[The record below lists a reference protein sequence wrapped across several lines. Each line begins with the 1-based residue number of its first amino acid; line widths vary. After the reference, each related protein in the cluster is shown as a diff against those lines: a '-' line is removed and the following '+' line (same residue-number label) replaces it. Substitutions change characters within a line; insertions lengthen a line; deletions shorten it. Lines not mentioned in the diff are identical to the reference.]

1 MESAHRRFV
10 PCGNEV
16 SGVDVTIVGG
26 GIAGLASALDLGRR
40 GHRVTALERDDT
52 PMPATADEAF
62 DWDRRGAPQVHHSH
76 AFLARLRNLLRDN
89 HPDVLDALLAEGA
102 SEMRIGEMLPE
113 TMESFGY
120 EPGDD
125 ELVMIACRRTT
136 FEWVL
141 RRAAMAE
148 AGVTFRT
155 GTAVTGLIAEN
166 DEDGIPVV
174 TAVRLAD
181 GSVVESDLMVAA
193 TGRRSATPEWL
204 AAIGARTVV
213 ETVEDTGIVYAS
225 RFYRLR
231 PDADVPPRTG
241 PIGGDLGYIK
251 YGTFVGDN
259 RTFSVTLAVP
269 SEDAEL
275 RRLLSDPEAFDA
287 AARSLT
293 ATAPWLD
300 GRAVPLMPDVQLM
313 ARLVNKWSDY
323 VVDSEPAALGVIPI
337 GDAAVCTNPLYG
349 RGCSIAYWSAHLL
362 TLAIAEHPNDLRR
375 TALAYDEA
383 LRADIHP
390 WYRASVQQDREARRV
405 AAAMLVGKDP
415 YADTSDPRTVTRSI
429 LKDGLARAL
438 RVDPVVL
445 RGFFRNLNLLS
456 PPNALLTDA
465 DFGARV
471 LAVLENKDEQPPPPY
486 LGPDTRDEFL
496 ALLP

>member
-1 MESAHRRFV
+1 M
-10 PCGNEV
+10 
-16 SGVDVTIVGG
+16 GVRMDVTITGG
-26 GIAGLASALDLGRR
+26 GIAGLASALDLARR
-40 GHRVTALERDDT
+40 GHRITVLERDDT
-52 PMPATADEAF
+52 PMPATADAAF
-62 DWDRRGAPQVHHSH
+62 EWDRRGAPQVRHSH

-89 HPDVLDALLAEGA
+89 HPDVLEALLAEGA
-102 SEMRIGEMLPE
+102 SEMRIGDMLPE
-113 TMESFGY
+113 TMESWEH

-125 ELVMIACRRTT
+125 ELTMIACRRTT
-136 FEWVL
+136 FEWIL

-148 AGVTFRT
+148 DGVTFRT
-155 GTAVTGLIAEN
+155 GTAVTGLVA
-166 DEDGIPVV
+166 DDKEDGIPVV

-181 GSVVESDLMVAA
+181 GSTVESDLMVSA

-204 AAIGARTVV
+204 AEIGAREVT

-231 PDADVPPRTG
+231 PGADVPPRTG
-241 PIGGDLGYIK
+241 PIGGDLGYVK

-269 SEDAEL
+269 SQDDEL
-275 RRLLSDPEAFDA
+275 RRRLSDPDVFDT

-300 GRAVPLMPDVQLM
+300 GRAVPLMPDVHMM
-313 ARLVNKWSDY
+313 ARLLNKWSDY
-323 VVDSEPAALGVIPI
+323 VVDSEPVAIGLVPI

-362 TLAIAEHPNDLRR
+362 TLAIDQHPDDPRGI
-375 TALAYDEA
+375 ALAYDEA
-383 LRADIHP
+383 LRAEIHP
-390 WYRASVQQDREARRV
+390 WYRASVEQDREARRV
-405 AAAMLVGKDP
+405 AAAMLVGEDP
-415 YADTSDPRTVTRSI
+415 YADASDPRSITRSI
-429 LKDGLARAL
+429 FKDGLAPAL

-445 RGFFRNLNLLS
+445 RGFFRNFNLLT
-456 PPNALLTDA
+456 PPDALLADA

-471 LAVLENKDEQPPPPY
+471 FAVLERRHELPPPSP
-486 LGPDTRDEFL
+486 LGPDTREEFL

>member
-1 MESAHRRFV
+1 MESAQRPFV
-10 PCGNEV
+10 VCGDEANDM
-16 SGVDVTIVGG
+16 DVTVTGG
-26 GIAGLASALDLGRR
+26 GVAGLASALDLARR
-40 GHRVTALERDDT
+40 GHRVTVLERDDT

-62 DWDRRGAPQVHHSH
+62 DWDRRGAPQVRHSH

-89 HPDVLDALLAEGA
+89 HPDVLEALLAEGA
-102 SEMRIGEMLPE
+102 SEMRIGDMLPE
-113 TMESFGY
+113 TMESFGH

-141 RRAAMAE
+141 RRATMAE

-155 GTAVTGLIAEN
+155 GTAVTGLVADDE
-166 DEDGIPVV
+166 EDGIPVV

-181 GSVVESDLMVAA
+181 GSIVESDLMVAA

-204 AAIGARTVV
+204 AEIGAPEVT
-213 ETVEDTGIVYAS
+213 ETIEDTGIVYAS

-231 PDADVPPRTG
+231 PDAEVPPRTG
-241 PIGGDLGYIK
+241 PIGGDLGYVK

-269 SEDAEL
+269 SQDDEL
-275 RRLLSDPEAFDA
+275 RRRLSDPETFDA

-300 GRAVPLMPDVQLM
+300 GRAVPLMPDVHMM
-313 ARLVNKWSDY
+313 ARLLNKWSEY
-323 VVDSEPAALGVIPI
+323 VVDSEPVAIGVVPI

-362 TLAIAEHPNDLRR
+362 TLAIDQHPNDLRR
-375 TALAYDEA
+375 IALAYDEA
-383 LRADIHP
+383 LRAEIHP
-390 WYRASVQQDREARRV
+390 WYRASVEQDREARRV
-405 AAAMLVGKDP
+405 AAAMLVGEDP
-415 YADTSDPRTVTRSI
+415 YADASDPRTITRSI

-445 RGFFRNLNLLS
+445 RGFFRNLNLLT
-456 PPNALLTDA
+456 PPDALLTDA

-486 LGPDTRDEFL
+486 LGPDTRDEFM